1 MTDERAKEIAD
12 MLRLK
17 LDAATVAPTDSPAA
31 ELAGM
36 VLHLYDELQ
45 AIKSAMSGL
54 AFLGI
59 GGSIKR
65 GGE

>member
-1 MTDERAKEIAD
+1 MTEEHANEIAD

-17 LDAATVAPTDSPAA
+17 LDVATVATTDIPAA
-31 ELAGM
+31 ELVGM

-45 AIKSAMSGL
+45 AIKSSMSGL